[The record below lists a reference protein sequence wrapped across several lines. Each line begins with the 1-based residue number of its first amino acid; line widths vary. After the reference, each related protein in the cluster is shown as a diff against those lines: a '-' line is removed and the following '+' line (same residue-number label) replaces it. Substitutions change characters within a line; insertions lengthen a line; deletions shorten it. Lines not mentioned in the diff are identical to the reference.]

1 MTPTVFSRILLP
13 LLVLASTVGIYLN
26 YINFPFKN
34 STKQCNIDLT
44 QECIVFDQDQQI
56 SVTFLQEIEVEEEIS
71 LTITTKT
78 DTKIKQ
84 MWVQGVNMYMGKNAV
99 IVESVY
105 AKEMKKVYYAHL
117 FLGSC
122 SEPEMR
128 WQLIV
133 RTTDNNELEQTWFF
147 NFSTDRNKKTE

>member
-1 MTPTVFSRILLP
+1 VILTFFSRILLP
-13 LLVLASTVGIYLN
+13 LLVFATAVGIYLN
-26 YINFPFKN
+26 YIDFPLKN
-34 STKQCNIDLT
+34 SVKQCNIDLT
-44 QECIVFDQDQQI
+44 QECIVFDQGQQI
-56 SVTFLQEIEVEEEIS
+56 SVQFLQEIEVEEEIS
-71 LTITTKT
+71 FTITTTT
-78 DTKIKQ
+78 DTKIKN

-105 AKEMKKVYYAHL
+105 AKEMKKVYKAHL

-133 RTTDNNELEQTWFF
+133 RTTDNNEFEQSWFF